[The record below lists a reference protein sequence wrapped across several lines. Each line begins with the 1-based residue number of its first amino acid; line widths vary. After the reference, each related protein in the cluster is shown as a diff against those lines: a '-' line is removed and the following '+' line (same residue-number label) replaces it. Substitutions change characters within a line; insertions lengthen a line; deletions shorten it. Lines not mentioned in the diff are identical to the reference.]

1 MERTFLIFRFQGIIQ
16 HGWNGDSRLNK
27 MSLKD
32 CLDKV
37 YNTSCD
43 RDTERLFNNSGFS
56 FEREEL
62 TLSELTDRIGKG
74 LAVFPVSK
82 LQKIEEVKSYIEI
95 GLDPVFMR
103 ARDFQTFKKCY
114 GI

>member
-1 MERTFLIFRFQGIIQ
+1 MERSFIIFRFEGVIL
-16 HGWNGDSRLNK
+16 HLCRSDRVNK

-37 YNTSCD
+37 YNTYYD
-43 RDTERLFNNSGFS
+43 RDTERLFNSRDLS

-62 TLSELTDRIGKG
+62 TLSELTDKIGKG
-74 LAVFPVSK
+74 LAVFPISK
-82 LQKIEEVKSYIEI
+82 LQEIEEVRKYIDL

-103 ARDFQTFKKCY
+103 ATDFRAFKKIY
-114 GI
+114 GA

>member
-1 MERTFLIFRFQGIIQ
+1 MERTFIIFRFEGTVL
-16 HGWNGDSRLNK
+16 HLCRSDRVNK

-37 YNTSCD
+37 YNTYYD
-43 RDTERLFNNSGFS
+43 RDTEKLFKSHDLS

-62 TLSELTDRIGKG
+62 TLSELTDKIGKG
-74 LAVFPVSK
+74 LAVFPISK
-82 LQKIEEVKSYIEI
+82 LQEIEEVKRYIEL

-103 ARDFQTFKKCY
+103 VTDFRAFKRVY
-114 GI
+114 GD

>member
-1 MERTFLIFRFQGIIQ
+1 MERTFIIFRFEGTIL
-16 HGWNGDSRLNK
+16 HLCRSDRLNK

-37 YNTSCD
+37 YNTYYD
-43 RDTERLFNNSGFS
+43 RDTERLFKSRDLS

-62 TLSELTDRIGKG
+62 TLSELTDKIGKG
-74 LAVFPVSK
+74 LAVFPISK
-82 LQKIEEVKSYIEI
+82 LQEIEEVKRYIDL

-103 ARDFQTFKKCY
+103 VTDFRAFKRVY
-114 GI
+114 GD

>member
-1 MERTFLIFRFQGIIQ
+1 MERTFIIFRFNGIVL
-16 HGWNGDSRLNK
+16 HLCRSDRVNK

-37 YNTSCD
+37 YNTYYD
-43 RDTERLFNNSGFS
+43 RDTERLFKNRDFS

-62 TLSELTDRIGKG
+62 TLSELTDKIGKG
-74 LAVFPVSK
+74 LAVFPISK
-82 LQKIEEVKSYIEI
+82 LQEIEEVKRYIDL

-103 ARDFQTFKKCY
+103 VTDFRTFKRIY
-114 GI
+114 GD

>member
-1 MERTFLIFRFQGIIQ
+1 MERTFIIYRFEGTIL
-16 HGWNGDSRLNK
+16 HLCRSDRVNK

-37 YNTSCD
+37 CNTYYYS
-43 RDTERLFNNSGFS
+43 DTEKFFNCPDLS

-62 TLSELTDRIGKG
+62 TLSELTDKIGKG
-74 LAVFPVSK
+74 LAVFSVSK
-82 LQKIEEVKSYIEI
+82 LQNIEEIKRYIEL

>member
-1 MERTFLIFRFQGIIQ
+1 MERTFIIYRFEGTIL
-16 HGWNGDSRLNK
+16 HLCRSDRVNK

-37 YNTSCD
+37 YNTYYD
-43 RDTERLFNNSGFS
+43 RDTEKFFNCHDFS

-62 TLSELTDRIGKG
+62 TLSELTDKIGKG
-74 LAVFPVSK
+74 LAVFSVSK
-82 LQKIEEVKSYIEI
+82 LQNIEEIKRYIEL

>member
-1 MERTFLIFRFQGIIQ
+1 MERTFTIFRFEGVIL
-16 HGWNGDSRLNK
+16 HLCRSDRVNK

-37 YNTSCD
+37 YNTYYDS
-43 RDTERLFNNSGFS
+43 DTERLFKVKDFS
-56 FEREEL
+56 FECEEL
-62 TLSELTDRIGKG
+62 TLSELTDKIGKG

-82 LQKIEEVKSYIEI
+82 LQKIEEVKRYIEL

-103 ARDFQTFKKCY
+103 VADFRAFRKCY

>member
-1 MERTFLIFRFQGIIQ
+1 MERRFHVYRFQGLI
-16 HGWNGDSRLNK
+16 LNKTKGQELRK

-37 YNTSCD
+37 YNTYYD
-43 RDTERLFNNSGFS
+43 RDTERFFRCYNFS
-56 FEREEL
+56 FVCNEYTLGEL
-62 TLSELTDRIGKG
+62 TEEIGKG

-82 LQKIEEVKSYIEI
+82 LQKIEEVKRFIDL

-103 ARDFQTFKKCY
+103 ATDFRTFKRIY
-114 GI
+114 G